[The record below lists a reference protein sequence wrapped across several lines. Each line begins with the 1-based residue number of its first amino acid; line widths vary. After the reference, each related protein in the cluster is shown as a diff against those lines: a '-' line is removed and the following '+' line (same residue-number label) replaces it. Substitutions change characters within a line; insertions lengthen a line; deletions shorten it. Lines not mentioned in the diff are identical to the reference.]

1 MCMVGLKLWSKT
13 APIHY
18 IERKLIEGVSCF
30 YQKSATLWLF
40 FFYLYKAMLQGFK
53 NEITLHIPYSRL
65 EHVLITKNSLQFKV
79 EKHALLLLLS
89 FPQRKTRCL

>member
-79 EKHALLLLLS
+79 EKTCIIIITIIS
-89 FPQRKTRCL
+89 SKKN